1 MSTARS
7 RISKLL
13 LSLLFLVLCAGVL
26 LYRQDIYDWWQLR
39 SYVAPQEIASIAQSD
54 AMTEK
59 ARRIFYVARPVIED
73 SSEFNQHCGN
83 TAAPKSNEKTIVLGC
98 YDGRNIYVFNV
109 TDQRLQGVKEVT
121 SAHEML
127 HAAYERLSGKERDR
141 VNAMLN
147 QQFKDMNDQRIT
159 DVLAEYKKSEPT
171 ELLNEMHSIFGTEL
185 DKLNPDLEA
194 YYGQYFSDRSKVVGF
209 ALKYESVFT
218 QSKAQIATI
227 DVRLTDLGA
236 QINRGKEDLD
246 IQRMALSDERSKLER
261 MRNTSDAVSYNQQ
274 VDAFNAK
281 IESYNQQVAVLQQKI
296 AEYNGLVEK
305 RNTLAAAANDLA
317 KSLDSKITPISE

>member
-1 MSTARS
+1 MTIARS

-13 LSLLFLVLCAGVL
+13 FSLLFLVLCAGIL
-26 LYRQDIYDWWQLR
+26 LFRQDIYDWWQLR
-39 SYVAPQEIASIAQSD
+39 SYTPPQEIAAIAQSD
-54 AMTEK
+54 TMTEK
-59 ARRIFYVARPVIED
+59 AKRIFYVARPVIEGRN
-73 SSEFNQHCGN
+73 EFNQHCDDSD
-83 TAAPKSNEKTIVLGC
+83 AKSSEKTIVLGC

-141 VNAMLN
+141 VNAMLS

-159 DVLAEYKKSEPT
+159 DVLAEYKKSEPG

-185 DKLNPDLEA
+185 DKLNPDLES
-194 YYGQYFSDRSKVVGF
+194 YYKQYFADRLKVVGF
-209 ALKYESVFT
+209 AQKYESVFT
-218 QSKAQIATI
+218 QSKAQIAAI
-227 DVRLTDLGA
+227 DAQLVDFSA
-236 QINRGKEDLD
+236 QINSSKEDLD
-246 IQRMALSDERSKLER
+246 RQREALSEERSELER
-261 MRNTSDAVSYNQQ
+261 TRNTTDDPEAYNQQ

-281 IESYNQQVAVLQQKI
+281 IESYNQQVTVLQQKI
-296 AEYNGLVEK
+296 AEYNSLVEK
-305 RNTLAAAANDLA
+305 RNALAAAANDLA